1 MQTVAIISQKGGA
14 GKTTLAVNLAV
25 TAEKKGKSVL
35 LLDLDPQA
43 SSASWKDSRAAETPV
58 VVAAP
63 ASRLSQYLETG
74 RQNGADFAIIDTA
87 PHSENA
93 ALESAR
99 AADLVLI
106 PCRAGILDIRAIQ
119 SSLNIC
125 RLANKQAFVVLNALP
140 AQGSMAEEAAAA
152 IQQIGGQLIG
162 SGIVQR
168 IAFNHAMTSGQGVAE
183 YEPTGKAAAE
193 IETILNEVTKALRK
207 SDDKESKAQ
216 SRRSRG

>member
-1 MQTVAIISQKGGA
+1 MQTVTIISQKGGA

-25 TAEKKGKSVL
+25 SAEKKGKSVL

-43 SSASWKDSRAAETPV
+43 SAASWKDSRIAETPV

-63 ASRLSQYLETG
+63 ASRLSQFLETG
-74 RQNGADFAIIDTA
+74 RKSGADFAIIDTA

-93 ALESAR
+93 ALEAAR

-125 RLANKQAFVVLNALP
+125 RLAGKQAFVVLNALP

-152 IQQIGGQLIG
+152 IHQIGGQLIG
-162 SGIVQR
+162 TGIVQR
-168 IAFNHAMTSGQGVAE
+168 IAFNHAMTAGQGVVE
-183 YEPTGKAAAE
+183 YEPAGKAAAE
-193 IETILNEVTKALRK
+193 IEAILNNVTKALRK
-207 SDDKESKAQ
+207 A
-216 SRRSRG
+216 R

>member
-14 GKTTLAVNLAV
+14 GKTTLAVNLAAA
-25 TAEKKGKSVL
+25 AEKNGKSVL

-43 SSASWKDSRAAETPV
+43 SAAGWKDSRIAETPV

-63 ASRLSQYLETG
+63 ASRLSQFLETG
-74 RQNGADFAIIDTA
+74 RKSGADFAIIDTA

-93 ALESAR
+93 ALEAAR

-125 RLANKQAFVVLNALP
+125 RLAGKQAFVVLNALP

-152 IQQIGGQLIG
+152 IHQIGGQMIG
-162 SGIVQR
+162 AGIVQR
-168 IAFNHAMTSGQGVAE
+168 IAFNHAMTAGQGVVE
-183 YEPTGKAAAE
+183 YEPAGKAAAE
-193 IETILNEVTKALRK
+193 IEAILNNVTKALRK
-207 SDDKESKAQ
+207 A
-216 SRRSRG
+216 R